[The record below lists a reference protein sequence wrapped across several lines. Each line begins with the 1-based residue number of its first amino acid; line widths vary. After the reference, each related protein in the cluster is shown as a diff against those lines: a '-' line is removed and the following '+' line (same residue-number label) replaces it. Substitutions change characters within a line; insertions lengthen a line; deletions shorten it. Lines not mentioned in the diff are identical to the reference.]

1 MVVSR
6 IMGQIC
12 LVTLIIVIDSIGLQ
26 GLVSFNWF
34 PWLIIKYKYK
44 EYAVVNRFEIINRK
58 IKLLVIRSLDIIAVI
73 SLITFSLGGM
83 AIFIEMFNI
92 HAMEFIGTRFVIPLI
107 MIMFRVFIFSY
118 RMFVIKN
125 KHDEVKP

>member
-1 MVVSR
+1 
-6 IMGQIC
+6 MGQIC

-73 SLITFSLGGM
+73 SLIIFSLGGM
-83 AIFIEMFNI
+83 AIFIEMFRI

-125 KHDEVKP
+125 RHDEVKP